1 MVSRQTMV
9 LLHLQMLPWEPVKPL
24 LVLVQVRVPARARVL
39 ALSGSAL

>member
-1 MVSRQTMV
+1 MV

-24 LVLVQVRVPARARVL
+24 LALVLVPVQVRARARVL